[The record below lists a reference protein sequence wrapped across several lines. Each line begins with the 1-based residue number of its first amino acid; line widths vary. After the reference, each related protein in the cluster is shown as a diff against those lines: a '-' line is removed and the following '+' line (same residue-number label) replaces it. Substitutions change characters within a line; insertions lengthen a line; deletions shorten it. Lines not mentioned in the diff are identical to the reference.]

1 MGLGAFVRLHHY
13 GKMCGGSC
21 TVCVSRI
28 QIKTDACS
36 NSSLLSSN
44 NVDGRE
50 GNVGRKRQGEKQHG
64 VGKGEV
70 GEGGEAA
77 SPC

>member
-1 MGLGAFVRLHHY
+1 M
-13 GKMCGGSC
+13 
-21 TVCVSRI
+21 SRI